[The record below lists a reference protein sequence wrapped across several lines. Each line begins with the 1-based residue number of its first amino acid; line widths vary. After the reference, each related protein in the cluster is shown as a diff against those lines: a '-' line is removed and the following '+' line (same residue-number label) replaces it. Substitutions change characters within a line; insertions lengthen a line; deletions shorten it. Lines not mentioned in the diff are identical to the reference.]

1 MMNARQRQRDEGRV
15 GTILAIVGCLCLLTL
30 TFGAGFYS
38 GRVLSRTTSSTSGSQ
53 ATAVPTPRGSAPGA
67 LASAAPPPLTF
78 YEELTAPL
86 AVSPAPAVPKLSASE
101 SRRAPDKPEPSPT
114 RVEDKA
120 AKAEKREGA
129 ARKAEAESAA
139 SRFTV
144 QIAAYSVRASAEALR
159 STMAATGHVAYIVE
173 SDGPAGTPRYR
184 VRVGSYATREAA
196 IAAASRLPV
205 AGARY
210 VTNR

>member
-15 GTILAIVGCLCLLTL
+15 GTILAIVGCLGLLTL

-38 GRVLSRTTSSTSGSQ
+38 GRVLSRTTSSTSGS
-53 ATAVPTPRGSAPGA
+53 PAPGA

-120 AKAEKREGA
+120 AKAEKREGS
-129 ARKAEAESAA
+129 ARKAEAEGAA

>member
-15 GTILAIVGCLCLLTL
+15 GTILAVVGCLGLLTL

-38 GRVLSRTTSSTSGSQ
+38 GRVWSRTASSM
-53 ATAVPTPRGSAPGA
+53 TAVQASAVPVPGPGA
-67 LASAAPPPLTF
+67 PASAGPPPLTF

-86 AVSPAPAVPKLSASE
+86 PAATVSKLTTNE
-101 SRRAPDKPEPSPT
+101 PRRASDKLEPSPT
-114 RVEDKA
+114 WVEDKG
-120 AKAEKREGA
+120 AKGDRREGS
-129 ARKAEAESAA
+129 ARKGEGESAA
-139 SRFTV
+139 PRFTV

-159 STMAATGHVAYIVE
+159 STMVATGHVAYIVE

-210 VTNR
+210 VTSR